1 MHEFTRNLSG
11 LHEETGQ
18 SSDGSAMS
26 AVERDLRE
34 RVKELG
40 CLYAI
45 SKLAQQKEISLT
57 ELAREVAALLCES
70 WQFPSL
76 AVARVELEGIA
87 FSTQGFKRTRWR
99 QTRVVRAHGQPTGR
113 VEICYRHEPPRREQ
127 TGGVFLQE
135 ETHLLWAVAENLGRI
150 VEARRA
156 EEHLQTLSRELLR
169 AQEMERQRL
178 ARELHDDVAQSLG
191 MLKIGLESLE
201 CKEDGSEFVLNQQ
214 LQELS
219 AHVGGIIDSVR
230 RLSYALLPPGLAQL
244 GLVST
249 LFRFCEE
256 FSSRTDIPVDFR
268 AEGMDRM
275 KPDFEFQINI
285 YRIVQEALSNVR
297 RHAKASHVDV
307 KLIASYPSVLLRV
320 EDNGQGFK
328 LEPAYGDGLHERHL
342 GLWSMGERVRL
353 LGGTLHIRTA
363 MGKGT
368 KILVDIPHWRKG

>member
-1 MHEFTRNLSG
+1 MNESICNLSG
-11 LHEETGQ
+11 LSHEAGQ
-18 SSDGSAMS
+18 SSDGPAMS

-45 SKLAQQKEISLT
+45 SKLAQQKDISLKD
-57 ELAREVAALLCES
+57 LAREVARLLCES
-70 WQFPSL
+70 WQFPEL
-76 AVARVELEGIA
+76 AMARVELEGSA
-87 FSTQGFKRTRWR
+87 FATQGFKHTRWR
-99 QTRVVRAHGQPTGR
+99 QTRVVRAHGQPAGR
-113 VEICYRHEPPRREQ
+113 VEICYQYEPTRREQ
-127 TGGVFLQE
+127 VGRAFLQE
-135 ETHLLWAVAENLGRI
+135 ETHLLQAVAENLGRI

-178 ARELHDDVAQSLG
+178 ARELHDDVAQSLS

-201 CKEDGSEFVLNQQ
+201 CTENDSELNRQV
-214 LQELS
+214 QELS
-219 AHVGGIIDSVR
+219 NHAGGIIESVR
-230 RLSYALLPPGLAQL
+230 RLSYALLPPGLVQL

-268 AEGMDRM
+268 AEGIEGLN
-275 KPDFEFQINI
+275 PDFEFQINV

-297 RHAKASHVDV
+297 RHARASRVEV
-307 KLIASYPSVLLRV
+307 KLIASYPSILLRV

-328 LEPAYGDGLHERHL
+328 LEPDHGAGLHERHI
-342 GLWSMGERVRL
+342 GLWSMHERARL

-368 KILVDIPHWRKG
+368 RILVDIPHWRKG